1 MNRLI
6 TMAVAITAL
15 LVFAVPAMAWT
26 PEECDSWYDQY
37 GKSHEDCKPPE
48 TTPPPTT
55 EVPPPPVVEVP
66 PVVPPV
72 VVPPVTEVTTTPE
85 TPTVPES
92 TVQQETPDTPKEI
105 AAKGKNKPTPNNSD
119 TLAAAEFQTR
129 QVSTAQA
136 GQLPYTGLPAGL
148 LALAGASMLAAG
160 YTLRRRMVR

>member
-26 PEECDSWYDQY
+26 PQECEEISYN
-37 GKSHEDCKPPE
+37 HPDCKQPTPE
-48 TTPPPTT
+48 TPPTETTPTPIPPPPTPPPT
-55 EVPPPPVVEVP
+55 PPE
-66 PVVPPV
+66 
-72 VVPPVTEVTTTPE
+72 VPPVTEVPTTPE
-85 TPTVPES
+85 TPTVPEI
-92 TVQQETPDTPKEI
+92 TVEQETPDTQQEI
-105 AAKGKNKPTPNNSD
+105 TAKGKNKPTPNNSD
-119 TLAAAEFQTR
+119 TLPAARFQTR